1 METCT
6 PENTRALSSVDLRNT
21 IHNVQVR
28 CSGMVDTRE
37 LALVNTKLEE
47 AIFWCEKHCVE
58 NLGIPVQELML
69 SGSTECCEATGN
81 CDTAA

>member
-1 METCT
+1 MENCNAV
-6 PENTRALSSVDLRNT
+6 ELRNK
-21 IHNVQVR
+21 IHDIQVR
-28 CSGMVDTRE
+28 YSGLVDSRE

-69 SGSTECCEATGN
+69 ATETCCNGGGCEA
-81 CDTAA
+81 A